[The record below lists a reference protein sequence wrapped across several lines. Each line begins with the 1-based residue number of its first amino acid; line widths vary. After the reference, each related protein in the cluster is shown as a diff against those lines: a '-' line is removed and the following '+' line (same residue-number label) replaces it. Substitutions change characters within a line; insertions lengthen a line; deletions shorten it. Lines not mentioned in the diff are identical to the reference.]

1 MDSQTRNVELYRLLT
16 FRIVETSHWGVSVN
30 RM

>member
-1 MDSQTRNVELYRLLT
+1 MDSETRNVELYRLLT
-16 FRIVETSHWGVSVN
+16 LRIDGTLHCGVSVN

>member
-1 MDSQTRNVELYRLLT
+1 MDSETRNVELYRLLT
-16 FRIVETSHWGVSVN
+16 LRIDGTLHCGASAN

>member
-1 MDSQTRNVELYRLLT
+1 MDSETRNVELYRLLT
-16 FRIVETSHWGVSVN
+16 LRIVGTLHCGVSAN

>member
-1 MDSQTRNVELYRLLT
+1 MDSETRNVELCRLLT
-16 FRIVETSHWGVSVN
+16 FREEGTLHCGVTVN

>member
-1 MDSQTRNVELYRLLT
+1 MDLETRNVELYRLLT
-16 FRIVETSHWGVSVN
+16 LHIEGTLHCDVSVN

>member
-1 MDSQTRNVELYRLLT
+1 MHSETQNVELYRLLT
-16 FRIVETSHWGVSVN
+16 LRIDGTLHCGVSAN

>member
-1 MDSQTRNVELYRLLT
+1 MDSETRNVELYRLLT
-16 FRIVETSHWGVSVN
+16 FREEGTLHCGVTVN